1 MALPEN
7 ALINGRRPG
16 SLGEWYVANALWKLR
31 HTFIYQFQVFNLTGV
46 KGSFILDFLV
56 TTTVPFSTPLEFFG
70 ERFHSAELTR
80 EDQLRLERIEFEL
93 GPNINE
99 TVIVWGS
106 EAQTQEDTD
115 EVVRRK
121 IGRA

>member
-7 ALINGRRPG
+7 ALIQGKSPG
-16 SLGEWYVANALWKLR
+16 SVGEWYVANALWKLK
-31 HTFIYQFQVFNLTGV
+31 HEFIYQFRILNITGV

-56 TTTVPFSTPLEFFG
+56 LTTVPFSTPLEFFG
-70 ERFHSAELTR
+70 EFFHSSELTR
-80 EDQLRLERIEFEL
+80 EDQLRLQKIESEL
-93 GPNINE
+93 GPNINK
-99 TVIVWGS
+99 TAIVWGK
-106 EAQTQEDTD
+106 EAQTQEDTN